1 MSILHYFSSL
11 AQHIVK
17 QVAIFGVCEK
27 ELCGS
32 RDMRPFSCRFAIHR
46 EQRPSH
52 QTEPSKTSLA
62 QPYQLVWNIF
72 SKHPKK
78 SQISTSIFGGGWRG
92 KFLEHVNVL

>member
-1 MSILHYFSSL
+1 MPISILHYFSFL
-11 AQHIVK
+11 AQYIVK

-72 SKHPKK
+72 SKHPK
-78 SQISTSIFGGGWRG
+78 
-92 KFLEHVNVL
+92 NVI